1 MESKKT
7 IIEKIFKIVKTQ
19 DFRRLGRCF
28 TTRDRKYF
36 YDTGTG
42 KVFSIEDN
50 VFYALCCLLE
60 NQTTEELISNKHI
73 DLEAVKEIYN
83 CIQKENILLA
93 PPLNE
98 FIGPQVNDDN
108 V

>member
-60 NQTTEELISNKHI
+60 NQTTEELI
-73 DLEAVKEIYN
+73 
-83 CIQKENILLA
+83 
-93 PPLNE
+93 
-98 FIGPQVNDDN
+98 
-108 V
+108 